1 MRAWILV
8 ALAACSGASRG
19 GATLALRPAC
29 EPVQYWDGTAC
40 KPRGNGAAKIAAG
53 KDALV
58 KQEVEQAKA
67 ALDEAAE
74 RGGPLDYETNV
85 TLWEQRGI
93 ALAFLE
99 DQKGAAAAFD
109 MLLALDP
116 AHFLSYTKVRTEVTF
131 IFEQVRNTTKASGSP
146 AVDVN
151 WPSGQKVGDPVPL
164 DIEVLADPKRFLK
177 RATVFVRAR
186 GETAWRAADVP
197 VLAGNKGHLVLP
209 GVQATAP
216 TSLELY
222 LRAYDD
228 RNNEVLVWAD
238 PARPREI
245 PLRYDPPPAWY
256 RNWKLYAVGVPV
268 AVVLTGA
275 IVYALTLAPPD
286 DVGGNATLRRY

>member
-1 MRAWILV
+1 MLTLRA
-8 ALAACSGASRG
+8 
-19 GATLALRPAC
+19 AC
-29 EPVQYWDGTAC
+29 EPAQYWDGAAC
-40 KPRGNGAAKIAAG
+40 KARGNGAARIAAG

-58 KQEVEQAKA
+58 KQDVEQAKA
-67 ALDEAAE
+67 ALDDAAE
-74 RGGPLDYETNV
+74 HGGPLDYETNV

-99 DQKGAAAAFD
+99 DQKASAAAFE

-116 AHFLSYTKVRTEVTF
+116 THFLSYTKVRTEVTF
-131 IFEQVRNTTKASGSP
+131 IFEQVRNAMKASGAP

-164 DIEVLADPKRFLK
+164 DIEVLADPKQFLK

-186 GETAWRAADVP
+186 GETVWRAADVP
-197 VLAGNKGHLVLP
+197 VFGGKRGHLVLP
-209 GVQATAP
+209 GVQATQP

-238 PARPREI
+238 PTRPREI
-245 PLRYDPPPAWY
+245 PLRYDPPPRWY
-256 RNWKLYAVGVPV
+256 RNWKVYAVGVPV
-268 AVVLTGA
+268 AVVLTSA

-286 DVGGNATLRRY
+286 EVDGSATLK

>member
-1 MRAWILV
+1 MRWIGIAAV
-8 ALAACSGASRG
+8 LAACGGGSGG
-19 GATLALRPAC
+19 KATLALRPAC
-29 EPVQYWDGTAC
+29 APDQYWNGHAC
-40 KPRGNGAAKIAAG
+40 APRGDGAAKIATG
-53 KDALV
+53 KAALV
-58 KQEVEQAKA
+58 RQEVEQAKA
-67 ALDEAAE
+67 ALDDAAE
-74 RGGPLDYETNV
+74 RGGPLDYDTHV

-99 DQKGAAAAFD
+99 DVKGAAAAFD

-131 IFEQVRNTTKASGSP
+131 IFEQVRTAMKASGAP

-151 WPSGQKVGDPVPL
+151 WPSGQKVGEPVPL
-164 DIEVLADPKRFLK
+164 DIEVIADPKQFLR

-197 VLAGNKGHLVLP
+197 SLAKGKGHLVLP
-209 GVQATAP
+209 GVQATRP

-256 RNWKLYAVGVPV
+256 RNWKVYAVGVPV

-286 DVGGNATLRRY
+286 DVGGSATLRR